1 MTSGGVSHQPPS
13 GGSNPGTSIP
23 VWVSGQQVWVRGVDK
38 KTTVGEIVVAFVGK
52 GDEARYSIVERWKSG
67 HKPLEHGTRIL
78 KLWNSWAANAA
89 VSEVKL
95 TLEKKSNVDD
105 DSGRGSPSSTTTN
118 TTATT
123 ATSCRRRHRNKNK
136 HRHASQTLHPKR
148 LEQISKTHNVE
159 KESIEKLLKLILV
172 QGETIQ
178 SQLQKLQDRNK
189 KIEMLE
195 QLQHK
200 NRINMLGTNYVIDT
214 YLNDL
219 QDNTGAACN
228 PSSEGRT
235 QRSQSSKQTNEDE
248 DDGETTLEEEVEK
261 EIKELHLKIELL
273 ESITNLNDKIEIQ
286 EEKIIKLN
294 HALKSHENNE
304 QINFVISK
312 IEKLSLNNK
321 NNIKQLETNE
331 TALSETDSALLN
343 RKKYL
348 SYLENQFQHECLL
361 ESEYI
366 QGLEVLNE
374 NMLANTYSSLTNFNK
389 NHRNDDNS
397 SGAMSLQPM
406 GVLDT
411 LV

>member
-1 MTSGGVSHQPPS
+1 MTSGGVSHHPPS
-13 GGSNPGTSIP
+13 SSPGTSIP

-67 HKPLEHGTRIL
+67 HRPLEHETRIL
-78 KLWNSWAANAA
+78 KLWNSWPSGSNKA
-89 VSEVKL
+89 KL
-95 TLEKKSNVDD
+95 TLEKKSNIDD

-136 HRHASQTLHPKR
+136 HRQASQTLHPKR

-159 KESIEKLLKLILV
+159 KESIEKLLQLILV

-219 QDNTGAACN
+219 ADNAGA
-228 PSSEGRT
+228 SSQNSEDRAK
-235 QRSQSSKQTNEDE
+235 RKQSVIQTLEEDE
-248 DDGETTLEEEVEK
+248 DQEVTLEEEVEK
-261 EIKELHLKIELL
+261 EMKELQMKIELL
-273 ESITNLNDKIEIQ
+273 ESISQINDKIEGE

-294 HALKSHENNE
+294 HAIKSCENND
-304 QINFVISK
+304 QIHYVINK
-312 IEKLSLNNK
+312 IDKLSVNNK
-321 NNIKQLETNE
+321 NNLKLLETNDSILNE
-331 TALSETDSALLN
+331 TNGALLN

-348 SYLENQFQHECLL
+348 SYLENQFQNECLL
-361 ESEYI
+361 ESEFI
-366 QGLEVLNE
+366 HGLEIVNE
-374 NMLANTYSSLTNFNK
+374 NIVANTYSSLTNFKRNYK
-389 NHRNDDNS
+389 NDDG
-397 SGAMSLQPM
+397 SGAISLQPM

>member
-1 MTSGGVSHQPPS
+1 M
-13 GGSNPGTSIP
+13 
-23 VWVSGQQVWVRGVDK
+23 
-38 KTTVGEIVVAFVGK
+38 
-52 GDEARYSIVERWKSG
+52 
-67 HKPLEHGTRIL
+67 
-78 KLWNSWAANAA
+78 KLS
-89 VSEVKL
+89 
-95 TLEKKSNVDD
+95 LEKKSNIDD

-136 HRHASQTLHPKR
+136 HRQASQTLHPKR

-159 KESIEKLLKLILV
+159 KESIEKLLQLILV

-219 QDNTGAACN
+219 ADNEGATSH
-228 PSSEGRT
+228 PSDSRIRT
-235 QRSQSSKQTNEDE
+235 NQSSRQTHEDDEDE
-248 DDGETTLEEEVEK
+248 ETTLEEEVEK
-261 EIKELHLKIELL
+261 EIEELKLKIELF
-273 ESITNLNDKIEIQ
+273 ENITKLNDKIEGE

-294 HALKSHENNE
+294 HAIKSYESNDQLNYV
-304 QINFVISK
+304 INK
-312 IEKLSLNNK
+312 IDKLTMSNK
-321 NNIKQLETNE
+321 NNMKLLESNESMLNETN
-331 TALSETDSALLN
+331 SALLN

-348 SYLENQFQHECLL
+348 SYLENQFQSECLL

-366 QGLEVLNE
+366 HGLEVLNE
-374 NMLANTYSSLTNFNK
+374 NIVANTYSSLTNFKK
-389 NHRNDDNS
+389 NHRNDDNN

>member
-1 MTSGGVSHQPPS
+1 M
-13 GGSNPGTSIP
+13 
-23 VWVSGQQVWVRGVDK
+23 
-38 KTTVGEIVVAFVGK
+38 
-52 GDEARYSIVERWKSG
+52 
-67 HKPLEHGTRIL
+67 
-78 KLWNSWAANAA
+78 KLS
-89 VSEVKL
+89 
-95 TLEKKSNVDD
+95 LEKKSNVDD

-136 HRHASQTLHPKR
+136 HRQAQTLHPKR

-200 NRINMLGTNYVIDT
+200 NRINMLGSNYVIDT

-219 QDNTGAACN
+219 DHVTGE
-228 PSSEGRT
+228 PSGEART
-235 QRSQSSKQTNEDE
+235 QRDQSVNQIEEEDVE
-248 DDGETTLEEEVEK
+248 GETTLEEEVEK
-261 EIKELHLKIELL
+261 EIKELQQKIELL
-273 ESITNLNDKIEIQ
+273 ESITQLNDKIEVE
-286 EEKIIKLN
+286 EEKIIQLN
-294 HALKSHENNE
+294 HAIKSHENNE
-304 QINFVISK
+304 QISFVINK

-321 NNIKQLETNE
+321 TKVKQLETNE
-331 TALSETDSALLN
+331 SALNETNNALLN

-348 SYLENQFQHECLL
+348 SYLENQFQTECIL

-366 QGLEVLNE
+366 HGLEVLN
-374 NMLANTYSSLTNFNK
+374 NDIVANTYSSLTNFNK
-389 NHRNDDNS
+389 NHRPDDGG

>member
-1 MTSGGVSHQPPS
+1 MTSGGTGHNPTS
-13 GGSNPGTSIP
+13 PGTSIP

-38 KTTVGEIVVAFVGK
+38 KTTVGEIIVAFVGK
-52 GDEARYSIVERWKSG
+52 GDEARYSVVERWKTG

-78 KLWNSWAANAA
+78 KLWNAWAANAHL
-89 VSEVKL
+89 SEVKL
-95 TLEKKSNVDD
+95 SLEKKSNVDD

-136 HRHASQTLHPKR
+136 HRQASQTLHPKR

-159 KESIEKLLKLILV
+159 KESIENLLKLILV

-219 QDNTGAACN
+219 PDNVGEASNQT
-228 PSSEGRT
+228 SRT
-235 QRSQSSKQTNEDE
+235 QRNQSSNQIVDDVDDEED
-248 DDGETTLEEEVEK
+248 TTLEEEVER
-261 EIKELHLKIELL
+261 EIQELQKKIELF
-273 ESITNLNDKIEIQ
+273 ENISKLNEKIEGE

-294 HALKSHENNE
+294 HAIKSHENNE
-304 QINFVISK
+304 QINYVINK
-312 IEKLSLNNK
+312 IEKLSINNK
-321 NNIKQLETNE
+321 TNMKLLETHE
-331 TALSETDSALLN
+331 IALSETDGALLN

-348 SYLENQFQHECLL
+348 SCLENQFQSECIL

-366 QGLEVLNE
+366 HGLEVLND
-374 NMLANTYSSLTNFNK
+374 NLVANTYSSLTTFNK
-389 NHRNDDNS
+389 NHRNDDSN